1 MTQAE
6 ERATIRRMIRT
17 RIRERGTDYA
27 MLVLKD
33 QAFQDAEVQDIK
45 EELAY
50 EYGVEFDEE

>member
-6 ERATIRRMIRT
+6 EHATIRRMIRT

-27 MLVLKD
+27 LRVLKD

>member
-6 ERATIRRMIRT
+6 EHATIRRMIRT
-17 RIRERGTDYA
+17 RISERGTGYA

-33 QAFQDAEVQDIK
+33 QAFQDSEVQDIK

-50 EYGVEFDEE
+50 EYGVEFEDE